1 MLVDGRVTG
10 LGKTEE
16 SSVEEGEN
24 YAIFLILDEGVKN
37 IISACVHVFLKVQ
50 TGWVIM
56 VDDYCGYF
64 VTSLRLQD

>member
-37 IISACVHVFLKVQ
+37 IISACVHVFLK
-50 TGWVIM
+50 
-56 VDDYCGYF
+56 
-64 VTSLRLQD
+64 L